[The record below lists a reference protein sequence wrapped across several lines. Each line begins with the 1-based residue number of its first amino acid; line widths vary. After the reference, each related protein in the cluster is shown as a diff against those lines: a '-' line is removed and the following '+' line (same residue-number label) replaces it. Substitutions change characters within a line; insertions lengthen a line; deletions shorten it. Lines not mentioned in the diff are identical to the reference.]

1 MAELT
6 EFAAQLVLLLTSFL
20 LIWYIFRLREK
31 RKIGDPE
38 LKYEYDGRARNPH
51 SLIDPDEL
59 ALKEL
64 DRLIEDDF
72 NQ

>member
-1 MAELT
+1 MAVSA
-6 EFAAQLVLLLTSFL
+6 EFAAQMILLLTSFL
-20 LIWYIFRLREK
+20 LIWYIFRLRGK
-31 RKIGDPE
+31 RMIKVPE

-51 SLIDPDEL
+51 SLMNPDEL

-64 DRLIEDDF
+64 DRLIEDDS